1 MPFITADEAVVH
13 DMYGVRFVSYAR
25 PATGSTELCA
35 WRGEVP
41 GDSEGIAHTISRE
54 EVFFVLS
61 GTLEITIDDTGRP
74 LVAGDA
80 AVAPAGSR
88 VVVANRTEEPAR
100 MWVTTSRGLTAT
112 LADGARIS
120 PPWAN

>member
-13 DMYGVRFVSYAR
+13 DMHGVRFVSYAN
-25 PATGSTELCA
+25 PALGSTELCA

-41 GDSEGIAHTISRE
+41 AGSVGVAHTISRE
-54 EVFFVLS
+54 EVFLVLS
-61 GTLEITIDDTGRP
+61 GSLEITIDGTGRP
-74 LVAGDA
+74 LAAGDA

-88 VVVANRTEEPAR
+88 ITVSNRTQEPAL

-112 LADGARIS
+112 LGDGSRIS